1 MLPLRR
7 PTKPITAR
15 SVVVLPAPLRPS
27 RVTTSPGATSR
38 PTPCRMWLS
47 PYHASR
53 PDTSSSALPEGV
65 AGAACPFGAPTS
77 RSAMRRSSFGLA
89 AEIGGHDLRIA
100 GHAGVVAF
108 GEHPAAR
115 QHRYGVA
122 KAGHH
127 LQVVLHQQHGAAG
140 RHALHERH
148 GAVHVLVSHPGG
160 VAPVV
165 ADAAARRLQEFR
177 QEVEAGGLA
186 RAVRTDQPV
195 DAAAA
200 YLEGDVAH
208 RDEAQ
213 ELL

>member
-47 PYHASR
+47 PYQASR

-77 RSAMRRSSFGLA
+77 RSAMRRGSFGLA

-100 GHAGVVAF
+100 GQPAEAAVVEQ
-108 GEHPAAR
+108 GPR
-115 QHRYGVA
+115 TV
-122 KAGHH
+122 
-127 LQVVLHQQHGAAG
+127 VVLPQQASGA
-140 RHALHERH
+140 
-148 GAVHVLVSHPGG
+148 
-160 VAPVV
+160 
-165 ADAAARRLQEFR
+165 
-177 QEVEAGGLA
+177 QEVEG
-186 RAVRTDQPV
+186 
-195 DAAAA
+195 AAA
-200 YLEGDVAH
+200 LPLPGQPHILQPREVGEH
-208 RDEAQ
+208 GS
-213 ELL
+213 